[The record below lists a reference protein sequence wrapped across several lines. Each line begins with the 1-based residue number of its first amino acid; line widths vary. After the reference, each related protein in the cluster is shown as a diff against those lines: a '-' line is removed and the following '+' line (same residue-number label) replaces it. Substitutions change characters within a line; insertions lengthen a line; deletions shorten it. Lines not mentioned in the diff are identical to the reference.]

1 MRKKLT
7 GALVVGTAVA
17 GIAVG
22 GVAVAGTGG
31 AAGTGDED
39 RPITGSALE
48 QASAAALEHAGGG
61 SVTETEVGDDESYYE
76 VEVDLADG
84 REMDVHLDRQFAVV
98 GDDVDDADAADDA
111 DDADDDADEADETG
125 AEAAD
130 D

>member
-31 AAGTGDED
+31 AVGTGDED

-61 SVTETEVGDDESYYE
+61 TVTETEVGDDESYYE

-84 REMDVHLDRQFAVV
+84 RELDVHLDRQFAVV
-98 GDDVDDADAADDA
+98 GDDVDEADEADDA
-111 DDADDDADEADETG
+111 DDADDTR
-125 AEAAD
+125 AESGD